1 MTMTLKD
8 ISGKMQTI
16 DFCMLSTKTANGE
29 LASRPMSNNGDVEYD
44 GDSWFFAY
52 ETAAFVGEIAND
64 PKVGLTLSAG
74 KSLLGRPGIFISV
87 SGEASLI
94 RDKGEFA
101 AHWVDD
107 LERWFPDGIETR
119 GMIMLKVHAKHIHY
133 WDGEDQGEVQI

>member
-8 ISGKMQTI
+8 LSEKMQDI
-16 DFCMLSTKTANGE
+16 DFCMLSTKTAGGE
-29 LASRPMSNNGDVEYD
+29 LASRPMSNNGEVEYD

-52 ETAAFVGEIAND
+52 ETASFVSEIAND
-64 PKVGLTLSAG
+64 PKVGLTFSAG
-74 KSLLGRPGIFISV
+74 KSMFGKPGIFISV
-87 SGEASLI
+87 SGDASLV

-107 LERWFPDGIETR
+107 LERWFPDGIETPS
-119 GMIMLKVHAKHIHY
+119 MIMLKVHAKHIHY

>member
-8 ISGKMQTI
+8 ISETMQDI
-16 DFCMLSTKTANGE
+16 DFCMLSTKTAGGE
-29 LASRPMSNNGDVEYD
+29 LASRPMSNNGEVEYD
-44 GDSWFFAY
+44 GDSWFFGF

-64 PKVGLTLSAG
+64 PTVGLTFSAG
-74 KSLLGRPGIFISV
+74 KSLLGKPGIFISV
-87 SGEASLI
+87 AGEASLI

-107 LERWFPDGIETR
+107 LDRWFPEGIETP
-119 GMIMLKVHAKHIHY
+119 GMVMLKVRAKHIHY